1 MKVMIE
7 LDMDLISVCGRA
19 QAIPLNKDKKLEDEL
34 AKYFKEII
42 WYSIVGDEDGY
53 MEGIR
58 TGERN
63 SKVTVKLDEGENPI
77 WFDTLDEWWDNVRSD
92 S

>member
-1 MKVMIE
+1 MKVTIE
-7 LDMDLISVCGRA
+7 LDTNLISVCGRA
-19 QAIPLNKDKKLEDEL
+19 QAIHLDKNKKLEDEL

-42 WYSIVGDEDGY
+42 WYSIVGNEDGY

-58 TGERN
+58 TSKIE

-77 WFDTLDEWWDNVRSD
+77 WFDTLDEWWDHVRSD